1 MLNSILLLF
10 GNFGAPELIIIVVI
24 ILLLFGGRKIPELMR
39 GIGKGIRS
47 YKEGLDRDPDDLH
60 RQRINFEGLRTQ
72 LRRCDMQVLLE
83 KGYVV
88 SYALEGNLVDG
99 IEANAPPDMEHFM
112 AHFKAY
118 RMRDGTL
125 EYDGQQNTEIEK
137 KALCD
142 DLRKRRETECF
153 SYINRGQ
160 LWYDRLSDEQKS
172 ELQVWYADW
181 LKVTD
186 TLTAPEKPS
195 WLY

>member
-1 MLNSILLLF
+1 MQILIE
-10 GNFGAPELIIIVVI
+10 N
-24 ILLLFGGRKIPELMR
+24 
-39 GIGKGIRS
+39 
-47 YKEGLDRDPDDLH
+47 
-60 RQRINFEGLRTQ
+60 
-72 LRRCDMQVLLE
+72 
-83 KGYVV
+83 GYVS
-88 SYALEGNLVDG
+88 SYALIGTLVGG
-99 IEANAPPDMEHFM
+99 IEVPDPPDIEHFES
-112 AHFKAY
+112 HFQSY
-118 RMRDGTL
+118 LVRDGTL
-125 EYDGQQNTEIEK
+125 EYDEKQNTELK
-137 KALCD
+137 RRALCD